1 MRCRR
6 GPPSHQPQLRAKQ
19 LRELHRPL
27 RLHEHTE
34 PETGWSLLIR
44 SIYDKLPPRIGQEV
58 PRPLRSSVMPRR
70 RVDRALSRVPSR
82 NSPPLPGE
90 NGHNGAVLKELQ
102 IDVLPPLLE
111 RHSEANSTCW
121 PVVRDA
127 YPNAPRSLLVK
138 ELANELEKRGLSY
151 WLNEW
156 DLVSVIHFS
165 RQSNV
170 GP

>member
-1 MRCRR
+1 
-6 GPPSHQPQLRAKQ
+6 
-19 LRELHRPL
+19 
-27 RLHEHTE
+27 
-34 PETGWSLLIR
+34 
-44 SIYDKLPPRIGQEV
+44 
-58 PRPLRSSVMPRR
+58 
-70 RVDRALSRVPSR
+70 
-82 NSPPLPGE
+82 
-90 NGHNGAVLKELQ
+90 VLKELQ

-111 RHSEANSTCW
+111 RHSGANSTCW